1 MAAIATQKLSR
12 ENVPEVVDP
21 RPARG
26 RAAGDPAA
34 LGEPGEGEL
43 DIGVQQAD
51 PRGRRRTV
59 PGSGAGAELVSLR
72 KPQCTGA
79 TRQSGRC
86 GGGRGRGA
94 GGGGGGGGG
103 GAAAGGGVGG
113 GGGGGGGGGPAPG
126 PPPPPPAAP
135 P

>member
-34 LGEPGEGEL
+34 LGEPGAGEL
-43 DIGVQQAD
+43 DSGVQQAD

-59 PGSGAGAELVSLR
+59 PGSGAGGRARLAEKTSMH
-72 KPQCTGA
+72 
-79 TRQSGRC
+79 
-86 GGGRGRGA
+86 RGYPAVGPVRRGA
-94 GGGGGGGGG
+94 GRMP
-103 GAAAGGGVGG
+103 AAGEVGQPVDPKG
-113 GGGGGGGGGPAPG
+113 
-126 PPPPPPAAP
+126 
-135 P
+135 

>member
-51 PRGRRRTV
+51 PPGRRRTV
-59 PGSGAGAELVSLR
+59 PASGAGGIARLAEKTSCAMRRTAVSPAQR
-72 KPQCTGA
+72 AET
-79 TRQSGRC
+79 
-86 GGGRGRGA
+86 
-94 GGGGGGGGG
+94 
-103 GAAAGGGVGG
+103 GGGVSGSDG
-113 GGGGGGGGGPAPG
+113 LPVIRKMIRDNSMVRREALHRIPCVTGRNLAGCSWV
-126 PPPPPPAAP
+126 
-135 P
+135 